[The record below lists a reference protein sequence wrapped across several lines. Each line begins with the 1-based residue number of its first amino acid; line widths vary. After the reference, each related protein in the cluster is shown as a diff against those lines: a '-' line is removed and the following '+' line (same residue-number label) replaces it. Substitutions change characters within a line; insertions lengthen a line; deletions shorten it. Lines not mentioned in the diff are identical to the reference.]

1 MTNTFH
7 MGHKVRDELTRQ
19 GRSVTWLAQ
28 QINCERTN
36 CYYIFERNIIDICLL
51 EKISRALSHNF
62 FADLSDYMS
71 TVIKDS
77 TKPS

>member
-1 MTNTFH
+1 MTDKFH
-7 MGHKVRDELTRQ
+7 LGHLVRNELIRQ

-62 FADLSDYMS
+62 FTDLADYMT
-71 TVIKDS
+71 TVINVS